1 MTLSGL
7 KLPKPTHT
15 RVILENVIYVKLAIM
30 KADPESLLNTRDEFV
45 FKCRHMSKFR
55 LRFFKKK

>member
-7 KLPKPTHT
+7 ELSRPTHT
-15 RVILENVIYVKLAIM
+15 QVILENVIYVKLAIM
-30 KADPESLLNTRDEFV
+30 KADPESLLNTRGEFV
-45 FKCRHMSKFR
+45 FKRRHMSKFR